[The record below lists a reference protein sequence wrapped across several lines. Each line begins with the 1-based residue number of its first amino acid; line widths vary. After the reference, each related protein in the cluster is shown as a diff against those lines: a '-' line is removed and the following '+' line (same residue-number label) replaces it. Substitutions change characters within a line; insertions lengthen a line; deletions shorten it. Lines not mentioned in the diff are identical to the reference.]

1 MNRTKVLGL
10 AFSAVVAAMAHG
22 QTFNWQLN
30 GDIGIQASG
39 QFIVTG
45 NQVTSFTGQIGSSGI
60 GPYPITG
67 LAAPGSGGLGSGG
80 DNAWPLT
87 ESGIVS
93 TIVRAGNSIV
103 LSIANPPNTT
113 TLTPPSN
120 VVFTITGIGL
130 VPGGEFKIGRAHV

>member
-1 MNRTKVLGL
+1 MCSSDL
-10 AFSAVVAAMAHG
+10 
-22 QTFNWQLN
+22 
-30 GDIGIQASG
+30 
-39 QFIVTG
+39 G

-93 TIVRAGNSIV
+93 TFVAAGNPIV
-103 LSIANPPNTT
+103 LSIANPPNTII
-113 TLTPPSN
+113 LTPPSN
-120 VVFTITGIGL
+120 VAFTFTGIGFL
-130 VPGGEFKIGRAHV
+130 LGGEFTYAPVPEPSTYAAFATLGLAGFGVWRRVRR